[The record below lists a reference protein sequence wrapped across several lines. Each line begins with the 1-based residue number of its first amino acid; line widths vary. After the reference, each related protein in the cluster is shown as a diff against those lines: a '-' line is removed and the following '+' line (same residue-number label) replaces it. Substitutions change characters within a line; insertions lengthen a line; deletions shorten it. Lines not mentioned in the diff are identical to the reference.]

1 MKVDSVDLGMNFGS
15 VFDPEMV
22 PKWIYGSRW
31 ESQGCQLG
39 VVGSRFR
46 FHRYLMI
53 FRGPGRGRLG
63 DAPPMEEQVFT
74 TRSPGL
80 VPRLYIYRERERERE

>member
-1 MKVDSVDLGMNFGS
+1 MKVDSVDFGMNFGS

-22 PKWIYGSRW
+22 PKVHN
-31 ESQGCQLG
+31 ECQLG

-63 DAPPMEEQVFT
+63 DAPPMGEQVFT

-80 VPRLYIYRERERERE
+80 VPRLHIYIYIYL